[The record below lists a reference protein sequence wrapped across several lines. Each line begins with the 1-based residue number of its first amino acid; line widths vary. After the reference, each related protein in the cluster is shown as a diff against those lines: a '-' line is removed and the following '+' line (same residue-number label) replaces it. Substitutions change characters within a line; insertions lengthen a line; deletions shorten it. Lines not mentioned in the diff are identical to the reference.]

1 LSAAAGPAEA
11 APPLSVWRSSLLQA
25 APCHH
30 GFTGR
35 HGGVSVGPF
44 ASLNLASHLGDVPE
58 HVQTNRQR
66 VLRALHCQAAAW
78 IGVRQVHGT
87 DIVEVTH
94 NAGKNIVADALWSRD
109 PQVALSVAT
118 ADCQPIL
125 IADRRGR
132 CVAAVHAG
140 WRGTA
145 AGLPALMVQRLV
157 HNGIAAADLLVSL
170 GPCIGPCCFEV
181 EADTAA
187 ALQQVSTHV
196 PQAVQPRGERFVAD
210 LWAINASQIEQAGV
224 PAAQLDSVRTCSR
237 CTPGLF
243 SHRRATAC
251 GSPTGRQAGVIA
263 LCA

>member
-1 LSAAAGPAEA
+1 M
-11 APPLSVWRSSLLQA
+11 PLSIWRSSLLQT

-66 VLRALHCQAAAW
+66 VLQALHCRAAAW

-87 DIVEVTH
+87 DIVEVTR

-118 ADCQPIL
+118 ADCLPIL
-125 IADRRGR
+125 FADRRGR

-145 AGLPALMVQRLV
+145 ARLPALMVQRLV
-157 HNGIAAADLLVSL
+157 QQGIPAQDLLVSL

-181 EADTAA
+181 EAQTAA
-187 ALQQVSTHV
+187 ALQQVAPAV
-196 PQAVQPRGERFVAD
+196 PHAVQPRGERFVAD
-210 LWAINASQIEQAGV
+210 LWAINASLLEQAGV
-224 PAAQLDSVRTCSR
+224 PAAQLDTLRTCSR
-237 CTPGLF
+237 CTPELF
-243 SHRRATAC
+243 SYRRATSC